1 MKVAIPTIKLILWIL
16 TQRAKT
22 RILQDQLQQQ
32 QQQDGILVWYLQI
45 NAHSTLAKYA
55 PDAADYGNTV
65 C

>member
-1 MKVAIPTIKLILWIL
+1 MKVAIPTIKVILWIL
-16 TQRAKT
+16 TQKAKT

-45 NAHSTLAKYA
+45 NAKYA
-55 PDAADYGNTV
+55 PDTADYGSTV